1 MKMNNEKK
9 RFYFYVEKLAPT
21 HACLKICMILYKL
34 LLISTNEIFVRMCV
48 IGFFKKSIFAVF
60 SKNPENFGL

>member
-1 MKMNNEKK
+1 MNNEKK

-48 IGFFKKSIFAVF
+48 TGFFKKSIFAVF